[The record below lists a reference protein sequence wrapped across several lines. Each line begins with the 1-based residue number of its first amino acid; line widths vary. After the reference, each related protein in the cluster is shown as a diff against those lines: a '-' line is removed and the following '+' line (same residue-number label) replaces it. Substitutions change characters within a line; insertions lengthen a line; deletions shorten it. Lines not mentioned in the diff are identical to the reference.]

1 MLSYNDAWMMLLGT
15 FVVVSPA
22 ILLLRKPR
30 PLSGR
35 PVGGAH

>member
-1 MLSYNDAWMMLLGT
+1 MLSYNDAWRLLLIT

-30 PLSGR
+30 GTTPT
-35 PVGGAH
+35 A